1 MTVLGLAGATVAV
14 ARRRFGTAGVL
25 GATAVAADAC
35 GRVWSRR
42 TPGPIPAALR
52 WVLRVPRPAGPL
64 RQALRPEPGERIL
77 EVGPGLGQNAV
88 QVAEWVTPK
97 GRVDILDVQ
106 QEMLDATL
114 ARAGQRGVAN
124 ITATLADASGVFPY
138 PGATFD
144 AAYLNSVLGE
154 IPDPARALSELHR
167 VLRPG
172 GRLVVGEVAL
182 DPDFVSW
189 SRLQSLAVAAG
200 FRPDKREGPRL
211 VYFAR
216 FVK

>member
-1 MTVLGLAGATVAV
+1 VTALGLTGAVVA
-14 ARRRFGTAGVL
+14 ATRRRFGSAGVL
-25 GATAVAADAC
+25 AATAAAADAC

-52 WVLRVPRPAGPL
+52 WVLRVPHPAGPL
-64 RQALRPEPGERIL
+64 RRALQPAPGERVL

-88 QVAEWVTPK
+88 QVAEWVTSN

-106 QEMLDATL
+106 REMLDATL
-114 ARAGQRGVAN
+114 SRAGQRGVAN
-124 ITATLADASGVFPY
+124 ITATLADENAVFPY
-138 PGATFD
+138 GDATFD
-144 AAYLNSVLGE
+144 TAYLNSVLGE
-154 IPDPARALSELHR
+154 IPDPAFALSELHR

-189 SRLQSLAVAAG
+189 SRLQSLAAAAG
-200 FRPDKREGPRL
+200 FRLDKREGQRF

-216 FVK
+216 YVK